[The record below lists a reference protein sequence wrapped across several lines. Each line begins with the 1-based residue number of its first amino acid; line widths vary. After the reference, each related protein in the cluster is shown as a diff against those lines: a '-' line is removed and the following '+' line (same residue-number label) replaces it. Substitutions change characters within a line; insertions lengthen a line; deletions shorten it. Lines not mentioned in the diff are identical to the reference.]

1 MVKKQGFPQ
10 SNMKLP
16 YPPPPPPSARPFHF
30 KVPRRE
36 IPAGFSASSK
46 VGRKIPA
53 PRFPETMS
61 TITIARFDNHK
72 TFNSQPSYSIGETSA
87 GDSVAQER

>member
-10 SNMKLP
+10 SNMNLP
-16 YPPPPPPSARPFHF
+16 YPPPARPFHF
-30 KVPRRE
+30 KEPRRE

-53 PRFPETMS
+53 PRSPETMS
-61 TITIARFDNHK
+61 TINIARFDNHK
-72 TFNSQPSYSIGETSA
+72 TFNSQPSYSIEETSA
-87 GDSVAQER
+87 GKSVAQER

>member
-1 MVKKQGFPQ
+1 
-10 SNMKLP
+10 MKLP

-72 TFNSQPSYSIGETSA
+72 TFNSQPSYSIGETRETSA